1 MEQPGIDIVNKFIEA
16 YNSFDIEGMLSL
28 LHPDVDFI
36 NISGGKVDAVTSGKD
51 EFGELARKSASLFA
65 ERKQKIISIEE
76 AGSVVKTEIQ
86 YYAILA
92 EDLSTGMK
100 KGDHIEIRGRS
111 EYNIKDN
118 LIISIK
124 DIS

>member
-1 MEQPGIDIVNKFIEA
+1 MEQPLIDIVRKFIEA
-16 YNSFDIEGMLSL
+16 YNSLDIDGMLSL

-36 NISGGKVDAVTSGKD
+36 NISGGKVDAVTKGKI
-51 EFGELARKSASLFA
+51 EFEELARKSASLFTSR
-65 ERKQKIISIEE
+65 EQKIISIEE
-76 AGSVVKTEIQ
+76 AASVVKTEIE
-86 YYAILA
+86 YHAVLA
-92 EDLSTGMK
+92 EDLPKGMK
-100 KGDHIEIRGRS
+100 KGDHIEIKGRS

>member
-1 MEQPGIDIVNKFIEA
+1 MERPQIDIVRKFIEA
-16 YNSFDIEGMLSL
+16 YNSLDINRMLSL

-36 NISGGKVDAVTSGKD
+36 NISGGKVDAVTKGKI
-51 EFGELARKSASLFA
+51 EFEELARKSASLFTSR
-65 ERKQKIISIEE
+65 EQKIISIEE
-76 AGSVVKTEIQ
+76 AGSLVKTEIE
-86 YYAILA
+86 YHAVLA
-92 EDLSTGMK
+92 EDLPAGMK
-100 KGDHIEIRGRS
+100 KGDNIEIKGRS

>member
-1 MEQPGIDIVNKFIEA
+1 MDRKEIEIVNKFIEA
-16 YNSFDIEGMLSL
+16 YNSFDIEGMISL

-36 NISGGKVDAVTSGKD
+36 NISDGKVDAVTSGKD
-51 EFGELARKSASLFA
+51 EFEELARKSASLFT

-76 AGSVVKTEIQ
+76 AGSVVKAEIQ
-86 YYAILA
+86 YFAVLA
-92 EDLSTGMK
+92 ADLPTGMK
-100 KGDHIEIRGRS
+100 KGDSIEIRGRS